1 MNTPRFNSVDEALAS
16 LPRSVQPPRDLWP
29 GIAREIAGQR
39 GDSVVEFQSRRGARN
54 LSTPWPLALAA
65 SLAVVGLVGALCWS
79 VLRER
84 PATPL
89 AASNAAPSA
98 AAPTLVNF
106 EPTHNADYVTARSNL
121 ERVFNER
128 LKLLAPATQARIQ
141 ADLATIRKA
150 NEDIRAALAKD
161 PASPLLLKLM
171 QNTGQQEI
179 DLYTSVAQTTE
190 PMLSRRT

>member
-16 LPRSVQPPRDLWP
+16 LPRSVQPARDLWP
-29 GIAREIAGQR
+29 AIAREIAGQR
-39 GDSVVEFQSRRGARN
+39 GDAVVEFKPRRSART
-54 LSTPWPLALAA
+54 LATPWPLALAA

-79 VLRER
+79 VLHER
-84 PATPL
+84 PAAPL
-89 AASNAAPSA
+89 VASNSAPAATPR
-98 AAPTLVNF
+98 TLVNF
-106 EPTHNADYVTARSNL
+106 EPMHNAEYVTARASL

-128 LKLLAPATQARIQ
+128 LKLLAPATQMRIK
-141 ADLATIRKA
+141 ADLETIRKA
-150 NEDIRAALAKD
+150 NEDIRAALARD
-161 PASPLLLKLM
+161 PASPLLLKLL